1 MIKNSDLDQESK
13 YNLPK
18 EKDLRIFYILES
30 DYFDKNVNDER
41 NELQIYP
48 KRKNSLEFEDLN
60 WNDIYDELENQL
72 KEIYREHN
80 FDVENTIKE
89 NRKKSIKELPY
100 LGVYFENR
108 NELNVNDML
117 ENAKKE
123 FNDDKD
129 FLRDD
134 SNKAKGNYESK
145 LVKVTQ
151 TELAEYVFDRDKL
164 IQKLK
169 NSITKGSIEAEIHNL
184 FMPKKHPMISKII
197 GTIMFGYLMIGLCAM
212 IKFLAI
218 CRLRIFF
225 QSYTRI

>member
-100 LGVYFENR
+100 LGVY
-108 NELNVNDML
+108 
-117 ENAKKE
+117 
-123 FNDDKD
+123 
-129 FLRDD
+129 
-134 SNKAKGNYESK
+134 
-145 LVKVTQ
+145 
-151 TELAEYVFDRDKL
+151 
-164 IQKLK
+164 LK
-169 NSITKGSIEAEIHNL
+169 IEMN
-184 FMPKKHPMISKII
+184 
-197 GTIMFGYLMIGLCAM
+197 
-212 IKFLAI
+212 
-218 CRLRIFF
+218 
-225 QSYTRI
+225 